1 MPKKFP
7 PLTRG
12 EIIEILKA
20 RGFAEIRHK
29 GSHGH
34 YEGTTHGKRRL
45 ATVDDS
51 IDEYCDD
58 LLKSII
64 HQSGLSRDEFYRST
78 KSAAKK
84 INKRCEL

>member
-1 MPKKFP
+1 M
-7 PLTRG
+7 
-12 EIIEILKA
+12 
-20 RGFAEIRHK
+20 
-29 GSHGH
+29 
-34 YEGTTHGKRRL
+34 
-45 ATVDDS
+45 TVDDS

-58 LLKSII
+58 LLKIVI